1 MTSLKDIYL
10 HDVSIQYY
18 TLENLGYKIKSA
30 NVVYLNNNYVRG
42 DELDIKELF
51 VIEDVTETIK
61 LLQEAIPKNLQ
72 TFQTY
77 LADKEN
83 EPNIDIGKDCKNST
97 QKWEIPMSKIN
108 ASNIIYEDIEFP
120 YLKIKTTKN
129 KDIKYYENEI
139 LNDSLTQFVYPIYD
153 YCFSKKEV
161 KELILNLQKETKN

>member
-1 MTSLKDIYL
+1 MKTIFPFLVLILISCKNVQGITNTVEKINKCYEGSNQIEVDTKVIYN
-10 HDVSIQYY
+10 S
-18 TLENLGYKIKSA
+18 
-30 NVVYLNNNYVRG
+30 NN
-42 DELDIKELF
+42 KEL
-51 VIEDVTETIK
+51 
-61 LLQEAIPKNLQ
+61 
-72 TFQTY
+72 TFY
-77 LADKEN
+77 
-83 EPNIDIGKDCKNST
+83 IGKDYKNST